1 MVFLVPQRV
10 PYLPSPSA
18 TLHSTSSPRG
28 EFLHTSGVLVFVA
41 ATQGKY
47 TDLLALA
54 ARGA

>member
-41 ATQGKY
+41 VTQGKY
-47 TDLLALA
+47 IDLLALA